1 MSQNESFSSKKE
13 RKKEIDKTFA
23 FFFFERALRE
33 LYPKQSDDIYIQKGR
48 RTAAALTENPA
59 RALVAVLEVLKLT
72 CSFVRPFVGEGKREA
87 SRSARVLCWI
97 GHRKRSTKEDTR
109 PSFFPPFTGRKFK
122 IHTAAPF
129 ARARKKGTTTKTRR
143 LRPRVLGRIESR
155 EHFRARLRARF
166 RRDGVKKYIPP
177 RSRRRLVV
185 VNVVGGFSARVIHL
199 FVGAEKKRPSL
210 QKNKNE
216 KIHSLYRAFC
226 VGKRSRSRSRDRK
239 RVLGAGA
246 NGWGRTLE
254 VSFAEAT
261 VDVKENIFVCAVCL
275 SMCFVRKV
283 GKENG
288 RWKKTGEKKNLKRRG
303 FRV

>member
-13 RKKEIDKTFA
+13 RKKSMIKLSL
-23 FFFFERALRE
+23 FFFSRALRE

-87 SRSARVLCWI
+87 S
-97 GHRKRSTKEDTR
+97 
-109 PSFFPPFTGRKFK
+109 
-122 IHTAAPF
+122 
-129 ARARKKGTTTKTRR
+129 RR

>member
-1 MSQNESFSSKKE
+1 M
-13 RKKEIDKTFA
+13 
-23 FFFFERALRE
+23 
-33 LYPKQSDDIYIQKGR
+33 
-48 RTAAALTENPA
+48 
-59 RALVAVLEVLKLT
+59 
-72 CSFVRPFVGEGKREA
+72 
-87 SRSARVLCWI
+87 
-97 GHRKRSTKEDTR
+97 
-109 PSFFPPFTGRKFK
+109 
-122 IHTAAPF
+122 
-129 ARARKKGTTTKTRR
+129 
-143 LRPRVLGRIESR
+143 
-155 EHFRARLRARF
+155 RARF

-210 QKNKNE
+210 QKKNE
-216 KIHSLYRAFC
+216 KIHSFYRAFC

-261 VDVKENIFVCAVCL
+261 VDVKENIFVFAVCL

>member
-1 MSQNESFSSKKE
+1 MCN
-13 RKKEIDKTFA
+13 
-23 FFFFERALRE
+23 
-33 LYPKQSDDIYIQKGR
+33 
-48 RTAAALTENPA
+48 
-59 RALVAVLEVLKLT
+59 
-72 CSFVRPFVGEGKREA
+72 
-87 SRSARVLCWI
+87 
-97 GHRKRSTKEDTR
+97 
-109 PSFFPPFTGRKFK
+109 PPFC
-122 IHTAAPF
+122 
-129 ARARKKGTTTKTRR
+129 
-143 LRPRVLGRIESR
+143 L
-155 EHFRARLRARF
+155 
-166 RRDGVKKYIPP
+166 
-177 RSRRRLVV
+177 
-185 VNVVGGFSARVIHL
+185 
-199 FVGAEKKRPSL
+199 GAEKKRPSL
-210 QKNKNE
+210 QKKNE

-261 VDVKENIFVCAVCL
+261 VDVKENIFVFAVCL

>member
-1 MSQNESFSSKKE
+1 MCN
-13 RKKEIDKTFA
+13 
-23 FFFFERALRE
+23 
-33 LYPKQSDDIYIQKGR
+33 
-48 RTAAALTENPA
+48 
-59 RALVAVLEVLKLT
+59 
-72 CSFVRPFVGEGKREA
+72 
-87 SRSARVLCWI
+87 
-97 GHRKRSTKEDTR
+97 
-109 PSFFPPFTGRKFK
+109 PPFCLWCREKTSQP
-122 IHTAAPF
+122 H
-129 ARARKKGTTTKTRR
+129 KK
-143 LRPRVLGRIESR
+143 
-155 EHFRARLRARF
+155 
-166 RRDGVKKYIPP
+166 
-177 RSRRRLVV
+177 
-185 VNVVGGFSARVIHL
+185 
-199 FVGAEKKRPSL
+199 
-210 QKNKNE
+210 KNE

-261 VDVKENIFVCAVCL
+261 VDVKENIFVFAVCL